1 MDIDPDNGNFFVSGK
16 TSNPSFFQVS
26 GRQVI
31 AMFDQYGKY
40 IFLKNLVDPPYK
52 NIREGKA
59 CKFGNGTPRP
69 LFVNAFFDNPHRF
82 VLIKLSYAGDV
93 IWNAR
98 VGISPMA
105 AYWANSQA
113 IFALDPSDGS
123 LS

>member
-1 MDIDPDNGNFFVSGK
+1 
-16 TSNPSFFQVS
+16 
-26 GRQVI
+26 
-31 AMFDQYGKY
+31 MFDQYGKY

-123 LS
+123 TFVSYILTGTSPGEYDNLAWNIAKILPDGSDI